1 LASATRAGK
10 RGKGELAEP
19 VTVKFDLMFMGQLT
33 FGKRRHPKPTFNVA
47 IFVKW
52 VPVLSTIRTIGI
64 RTIFV
69 DILDLG
75 DVKVPIKYH
84 VIVQNKYEALDRF
97 GARRGRD
104 LQGTVH
110 VTEHPYS
117 LSNTTEGNIS
127 SAALAS
133 NDSGSASEYK
143 SLYDDKE

>member
-1 LASATRAGK
+1 
-10 RGKGELAEP
+10 